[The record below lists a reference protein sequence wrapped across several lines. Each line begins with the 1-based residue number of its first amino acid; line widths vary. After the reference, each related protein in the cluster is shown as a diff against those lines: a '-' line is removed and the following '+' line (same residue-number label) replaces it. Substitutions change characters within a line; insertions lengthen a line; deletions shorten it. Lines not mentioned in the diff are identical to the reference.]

1 MDYQIKLFSEINK
14 ELKEYWLKI
23 EENSQSTCFNSIAWI
38 ENYILSYKEDMINS
52 KLRIFVIFYENEPV
66 CIFPFEIVKKY
77 KVNVLQWICDLKT
90 DFNAP
95 PQKKNFSFE
104 KDSFNQIW
112 NKLIKMIPEVDV
124 IFLKKQVNFSDTKK
138 NPFISFLK
146 NKKEGYIYKICL
158 PQRWDDYTKKIL
170 KKKFYFD
177 LVRTK
182 KLIKKEGKVEFI
194 TAKNSEQKKIFLEEL
209 VKQKKH
215 KLSKNNINLFNE
227 KDLNF
232 YKNFE
237 NYKNKKYTTHVT
249 AIKLNGEFIA
259 MHWGIFAKN
268 YYYYLL
274 PSMKEGRFKRFS
286 PGKLLLSIL
295 VRWAISKKIDFF
307 DFGLGEESYKKK
319 WSNKKENIYSYIRL
333 NKLKGIFYYITIKI
347 VKTIILFKK
356 NINR

>member
-1 MDYQIKLFSEINK
+1 
-14 ELKEYWLKI
+14 
-23 EENSQSTCFNSIAWI
+23 
-38 ENYILSYKEDMINS
+38 
-52 KLRIFVIFYENEPV
+52 
-66 CIFPFEIVKKY
+66 
-77 KVNVLQWICDLKT
+77 
-90 DFNAP
+90 
-95 PQKKNFSFE
+95 
-104 KDSFNQIW
+104 
-112 NKLIKMIPEVDV
+112 
-124 IFLKKQVNFSDTKK
+124 
-138 NPFISFLK
+138 
-146 NKKEGYIYKICL
+146 
-158 PQRWDDYTKKIL
+158 
-170 KKKFYFD
+170 
-177 LVRTK
+177 
-182 KLIKKEGKVEFI
+182 
-194 TAKNSEQKKIFLEEL
+194 
-209 VKQKKH
+209 
-215 KLSKNNINLFNE
+215 
-227 KDLNF
+227 
-232 YKNFE
+232 
-237 NYKNKKYTTHVT
+237 VT